1 MRDLSQE
8 FGRLNESQREA
19 VEARGNVAVVAGPGS
34 GKTATL
40 VVKLVHLQSE
50 VVSPPAGIACITFN
64 NDAVREIRNRLI
76 EFGVYANRSLFVGT
90 VHSFCLNCV
99 VRPYAALLDSRY
111 RDGLNVAGAEE
122 ANQLLDIAIA
132 RNLPDTK
139 PEFYRVTMT
148 RYRRARYCDE
158 DVSGFDDRNEQV
170 LADYE
175 KGLNAHKLID
185 FEGMVGL
192 ALQFIRGHS
201 WIRGLLAAR
210 FPWLAVDEYQD
221 LGGPLHAIITTL
233 IDAAG
238 INVFAVGD
246 PDQTIYDFT
255 GAHPKYLQALA
266 TRSEFTRIRLKFN
279 YRSGRRLIAAG
290 QAALAPEEPRGYE
303 ADPTRADQGEVYFVE
318 AGEHL
323 ADNAT
328 KAIGSVRAALAA
340 GTAPEEIAIFY
351 RQRTQLLDEL
361 TNELEAASIDY
372 FPERASEYPS
382 SPCIRWL
389 HDVAAYVMGDTP
401 RRSVTFRDLYH
412 YYRSLAE
419 AAGEL
424 DQNADSLELRTKFY
438 EFATCQAK
446 TDQLLG
452 EWLRFSNAEL
462 GVSDLIAKCIDR
474 QDDKEALESL
484 CRACETDGSLE
495 QTTLSDFAT
504 DGRIVGKI
512 LLTTLHSCK
521 SRQFDVVIIPGLIEG
536 IIPPWRW
543 SRGQY
548 HEPSERVLSET
559 RRLFYVGFTRA
570 RSTVYLVYANGYVHK
585 GHPVR
590 LGRSRFVDEIAERI
604 VEE

>member
-8 FGRLNESQREA
+8 FERLNESQREA
-19 VEARGNVAVVAGPGS
+19 VQAGGNVAVMAGPGS

-40 VVKLVHLQSE
+40 VVKLVHLKSE
-50 VVSPPAGIACITFN
+50 VVPPPTGIACITFN
-64 NDAVREIRNRLI
+64 NDAVREIKNRLM
-76 EFGVYANRSLFVGT
+76 EFGVYSSRSLFVGT
-90 VHSFCLNCV
+90 VHSFCLNCI
-99 VRPYAALLDSRY
+99 VRPYAALVDSRY
-111 RDGLNVAGAEE
+111 GNGLNVAGAEE

-139 PEFYRVTMT
+139 PEFYRATMT
-148 RYRRARYCDE
+148 RYHRARFCNE
-158 DVSGFDDRNEQV
+158 DVSGFDDRNEKV
-170 LADYE
+170 LSDYE
-175 KGLNAHKLID
+175 HGLNEYNLID

-201 WIRGLLAAR
+201 WIRELLGAR
-210 FPWLAVDEYQD
+210 FSWLAVDEYQD
-221 LGGPLHAIITTL
+221 LGGPLHAIVTAL
-233 IDAAG
+233 IDAG

-255 GAHPKYLQALA
+255 GAHPKYLQSLSE
-266 TRSEFTRIRLKFN
+266 RSDFVSVRLKFN

-303 ADPTRADQGEVYFVE
+303 ADPTRTDQGEVYFVE
-318 AGEHL
+318 AEEHL
-323 ADNAT
+323 ADNAA

-361 TNELEAASIDY
+361 TSELESGGIDY
-372 FPERASEYPS
+372 FPERTSEYPS

-389 HDVAAYVMGDTP
+389 HDVAAYVVGGAP
-401 RRSVTFRDLYH
+401 RRSVTFRDLYY

-419 AAGEL
+419 AAGQL
-424 DQNADSLELRTKFY
+424 DQNADSLDLRTKFY
-438 EFATCQAK
+438 EFVTCQVASG
-446 TDQLLG
+446 QLLG
-452 EWLRFSNAEL
+452 DWLRLTNAEL
-462 GVSDLIAKCIDR
+462 RVFDLIAKCIDR
-474 QDDKEALESL
+474 QDDKGALESL
-484 CRACETDGSLE
+484 CKACEADGSLE

-504 DGRIVGKI
+504 DGRIVGKV

-521 SRQFDVVIIPGLIEG
+521 GRQFDVVILPGLIEG
-536 IIPPWRW
+536 ITPSWRW

-548 HEPSERVLSET
+548 HQPSERVLSEA

-570 RSTVYLVYANGYVHK
+570 RSTVYLIYSNGYVHK

>member
-1 MRDLSQE
+1 M
-8 FGRLNESQREA
+8 
-19 VEARGNVAVVAGPGS
+19 AGPGS

-40 VVKLVHLQSE
+40 VVKLVHLKAE

-64 NDAVREIRNRLI
+64 NDAVREIKNRLI
-76 EFGVYANRSLFVGT
+76 EFGVYSGRSLFVGT
-90 VHSFCLNCV
+90 VHSFCLNCI
-99 VRPYAALLDSRY
+99 VRPYAALVDSRY
-111 RDGLNVAGAEE
+111 RNGLNVAAAEE

-139 PEFYRVTMT
+139 PEFYRATMT
-148 RYRRARYCDE
+148 RYRRARFCNE
-158 DVSGFDDRNEQV
+158 DVSGFDDRNEKV
-170 LADYE
+170 LSDYE
-175 KGLNAHKLID
+175 QGLNEYNFID

-221 LGGPLHAIITTL
+221 LGGPLHAIVTAL
-233 IDAAG
+233 IDAG

-255 GAHPKYLQALA
+255 GAHPKYLQSLSE
-266 TRSEFTRIRLKFN
+266 RSDFTSVRLKFN

-303 ADPTRADQGEVYFVE
+303 ADPTRTDQGEVYFVE
-318 AGEHL
+318 AEEHL
-323 ADNAT
+323 ADNAA
-328 KAIGSVRAALAA
+328 KAIGSVRAALTA

-361 TNELEAASIDY
+361 TSELESGGIDY

-389 HDVAAYVMGDTP
+389 HDAAAYVVSDAP
-401 RRSVTFRDLYH
+401 RRSVTFRDLYY

-424 DQNADSLELRTKFY
+424 DQNADSLGLRTKFY
-438 EFATCQAK
+438 EFLTCQLESG
-446 TDQLLG
+446 QLLSD
-452 EWLRFSNAEL
+452 WLRLTNAEL
-462 GVSDLIAKCIDR
+462 RVFDLIAKCIDR

-484 CRACETDGSLE
+484 RKACETDGSLE
-495 QTTLSDFAT
+495 QATLTDFAT

-521 SRQFDVVIIPGLIEG
+521 GRQFDVVILPGLIEC

-548 HEPSERVLSET
+548 HQPSERVLSEA

-570 RSTVYLVYANGYVHK
+570 RSTVYLIYSNGYVHK
-585 GHPVR
+585 GHPVH

-604 VEE
+604 VNE